1 VIDPSERAHASADL
15 EAVIAAIRK
24 VATPAGTVAVVSA
37 GKMGLPLAAAR

>member
-1 VIDPSERAHASADL
+1 VIDPSARAHASADL

-24 VATPAGTVAVVSA
+24 VTTPADPAAVVGA